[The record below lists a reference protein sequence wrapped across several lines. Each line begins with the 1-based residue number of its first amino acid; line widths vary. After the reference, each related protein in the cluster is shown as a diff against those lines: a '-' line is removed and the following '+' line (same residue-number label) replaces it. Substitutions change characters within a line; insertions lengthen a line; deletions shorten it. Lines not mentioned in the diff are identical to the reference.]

1 MVGFAQAI
9 TFVEDSSEMKT
20 NHLRRSNRCL
30 KLEVRALHVSCSVWD
45 TFEYDGCI
53 HGLLTE
59 EMIETRANVVLEH
72 DPTSPLWPVVVGF

>member
-59 EMIETRANVVLEH
+59 EMIETMERGIFRCVDLVS
-72 DPTSPLWPVVVGF
+72 TVF